1 MFGEEKNLKDS
12 TNHMGISIK
21 DSSLIVS
28 YTKTDKLITALYMVT
43 DIIDKEEPLRNKLRA
58 LGTEIISDM
67 SLIKRDYSG
76 YTVSLILSKITE
88 VVSFLDIAFTVG
100 IISEMNC
107 SILRKEFLELDGSI
121 KESLNSNGINK
132 SISNRQVNLSEFFT
146 EDEQFS
152 NSPHPNPLLMKERGN
167 VTSKGHTLG
176 VQKGGTLMNAIKNM
190 SDRTPTSYGAGSVR
204 LGSIS
209 SHTHAQDFDMLKKQR
224 RYEIIKVIRSVNDGA
239 TIKDIKDKA
248 RANPSQFSALISCGE
263 KTLQRELISMVKDSV
278 LEKTGEKRWSRYS
291 IK

>member
-1 MFGEEKNLKDS
+1 
-12 TNHMGISIK
+12 
-21 DSSLIVS
+21 
-28 YTKTDKLITALYMVT
+28 
-43 DIIDKEEPLRNKLRA
+43 
-58 LGTEIISDM
+58 M
-67 SLIKRDYSG
+67 SLIKREYSG
-76 YTVSLILSKITE
+76 YTVSLILSKIRE

-121 KESLNSNGINK
+121 KESINNNGINK
-132 SISNRQVNLSEFFT
+132 SILNRQVNLSEFFT
-146 EDEQFS
+146 SSIAPEEKEQ
-152 NSPHPNPLLMKERGN
+152 
-167 VTSKGHTLG
+167 VISKGHTLG

-224 RYEIIKVIRSVNDGA
+224 RYEIIKVIKSVNGGA

-248 RANPSQFSALISCGE
+248 RANPAQFSALISCGE
-263 KTLQRELISMVKDSV
+263 KTLQRELVSMVKDSV
-278 LEKTGEKRWSRYS
+278 LEKTGEKRWSKYRLAS
-291 IK
+291 SV